1 MMDWDNLFDG
11 EWGMEEE
18 AFLFCTMLTCDQ
30 CGNMV
35 WEEELPYI
43 NGMYDYTCD
52 CGGIYS

>member
-1 MMDWDNLFDG
+1 MDWDNLFDG

-18 AFLFCTMLTCDQ
+18 AFLFSTMLTCDQ